1 MQCEKCQQNVAS
13 VHLTDVVNNTKR
25 EYHLCK
31 ECAKIQG
38 VSLQAQL
45 QKFKDLTQDL
55 TLPEGLTLPEFFAP
69 SFEESGSERA
79 ENAPEDCPRCKMSYS
94 RFRRDGKFGCSHDYT
109 VFLSTLDELFEKI
122 HESTRHIGRAP
133 ARFQKEGSDQG
144 RFDQLREQLK
154 RAVQGEQ
161 YEKAAEIR
169 DQMRLMGK
177 N

>member
-13 VHLTDVVNNTKR
+13 VHLTDVINNTKH

-45 QKFKDLTQDL
+45 QKFKDL

-144 RFDQLREQLK
+144 LFDQLREQLK

>member
-1 MQCEKCQQNVAS
+1 MQCEKCQQNVAN

-45 QKFKDLTQDL
+45 QKFKDLT
-55 TLPEGLTLPEFFAP
+55 LPEFFAP

-79 ENAPEDCPRCKMSYS
+79 ESAPEDCPRCKMSYL

-133 ARFQKEGSDQG
+133 ARFQQEDSQQG
-144 RFDQLREQLK
+144 QLHQLREQLK